1 MLLEAASLGDV
12 DEIGDVRR
20 LTAFRRGDET
30 AFEEL
35 YRQHVSLVYGVALR
49 LTYRR
54 SDAEDLTQEVFCA
67 AWEHR
72 ADFQSPLHLVNW
84 LRRVAV
90 NRWLNR
96 ARRRREFELDAD
108 PETAGVIGGAEPEA
122 QPTSAPTV
130 RVDLERALAQL
141 SPRLRAVVVLFDLYG
156 LGHQEIAEELGM
168 TPGASKVQLHRART
182 RLKEILQ

>member
-1 MLLEAASLGDV
+1 MLLEASSLGEV

-20 LTAFRRGDET
+20 LTAFRRGDEA

-35 YRQHVSLVYGVALR
+35 YRQHVSLVYGLALR
-49 LTYRR
+49 LTYRK

-72 ADFQSPLHLVNW
+72 TGFQSPSHLVNW

-96 ARRRREFELDAD
+96 ARRRREFELDAG
-108 PETAGVIGGAEPEA
+108 PEASEPTEPEA
-122 QPTSAPTV
+122 PPTSAPTV
-130 RVDLERALAQL
+130 RVDLERALASL

-168 TPGASKVQLHRART
+168 TAGASKVQLHRART